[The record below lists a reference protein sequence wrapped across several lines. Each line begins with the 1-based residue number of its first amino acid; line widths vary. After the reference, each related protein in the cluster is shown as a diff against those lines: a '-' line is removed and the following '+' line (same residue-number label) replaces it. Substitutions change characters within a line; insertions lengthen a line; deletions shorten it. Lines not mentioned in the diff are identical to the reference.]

1 MRKIHLLVFLVSLL
15 LFSCVAA
22 QENISTPTIPATAI
36 PAVISTPVASTQV
49 STSYLIPKHNDL
61 VFIEFFAVT

>member
-1 MRKIHLLVFLVSLL
+1 MRKIYLLVFLGSLL

-22 QENISTPTIPATAI
+22 QENNSTATIPATVI
-36 PAVISTPVASTQV
+36 PAVISTPVVSAQV
-49 STSYLIPKHNDL
+49 STSDLIPKHNDL